1 MKMDA
6 LNRKT
11 GRPPKNVSQLGSR
24 FLGVRSTE
32 LLSKETDD
40 SPRQI
45 QRYIRLNKLIPSLQK
60 AVEDKKLAFNPAVE
74 ISYLNPAD
82 QAVVQEVMSRE
93 ETAPSLSQAQKL
105 KKMANDGT
113 INDEK
118 IVEVLTVQKPM
129 YETITFRF
137 NTVEEYF
144 PEGTTGKQ
152 MQEIIMGLLRDY
164 QERWHKEREQ
174 KQAREQ
180 ER

>member
-1 MKMDA
+1 
-6 LNRKT
+6 
-11 GRPPKNVSQLGSR
+11 
-24 FLGVRSTE
+24 
-32 LLSKETDD
+32 
-40 SPRQI
+40 
-45 QRYIRLNKLIPSLQK
+45 
-60 AVEDKKLAFNPAVE
+60 
-74 ISYLNPAD
+74 
-82 QAVVQEVMSRE
+82 
-93 ETAPSLSQAQKL
+93 
-105 KKMANDGT
+105 
-113 INDEK
+113 
-118 IVEVLTVQKPM
+118 M